1 MSTTSKTF
9 CFCAQTS
16 YSSLSLI
23 FLCWARR
30 RSSVVCQARPDDFA
44 LRARRRWSP
53 CVPTEVWSEAI
64 VMAAEVVVGGR
75 LLSRRADSRARRPLC
90 DCVTRGERVAIEPS
104 HTCEVAI
111 VRPFRRWDWMRWQAA
126 QRDHVRRSLSL
137 RNLIFGH
144 IPWMWTAVCR
154 DQSRDFFP
162 CFKSW
167 GQRCGLLTDFSM
179 RSLLK
184 C

>member
-9 CFCAQTS
+9 LFLPRHLAVRCH
-16 YSSLSLI
+16 SS
-23 FLCWARR
+23 FFVEHEDE
-30 RSSVVCQARPDDFA
+30 SSVVCQARPDDFA

-53 CVPTEVWSEAI
+53 RVPTEVWSEAI

-111 VRPFRRWDWMRWQAA
+111 VHPFRR
-126 QRDHVRRSLSL
+126 
-137 RNLIFGH
+137 
-144 IPWMWTAVCR
+144 
-154 DQSRDFFP
+154 
-162 CFKSW
+162 
-167 GQRCGLLTDFSM
+167 
-179 RSLLK
+179 
-184 C
+184 